1 MDIKGKKEKIIKFIE
16 KADSSVI
23 EKIERLINLE
33 ISVSASDIYNK
44 VKLDIMG
51 NPMNTEDY
59 NRDVEAAINE
69 LEKGNS
75 IAHDE
80 VVRKMKKW

>member
-80 VVRKMKKW
+80 VVKKMKKW